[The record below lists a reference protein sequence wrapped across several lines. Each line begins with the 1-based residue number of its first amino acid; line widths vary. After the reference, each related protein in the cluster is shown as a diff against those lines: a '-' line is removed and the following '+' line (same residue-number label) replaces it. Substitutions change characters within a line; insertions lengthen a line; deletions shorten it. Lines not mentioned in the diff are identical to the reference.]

1 MAMTSSSF
9 VVGTPFQAHTAS
21 PKRRSQIRTQ
31 ALFKKKA
38 KPEPVVEEKP
48 QKSGLFGFGKKTK
61 KGQPRS
67 KREEELLAEAEKPRK
82 KPSFLSG
89 VAQALDFSE
98 ARSKGDAELLYQAR
112 YAKQDKMTPEQIAAL
127 KRKINGTSQDFWK
140 EWVDVKGEYTDK
152 GYVDTAQGV
161 VGLPFLVAVV
171 LGVFGALAYVVSQTS
186 APPAV

>member
-21 PKRRSQIRTQ
+21 PKRRSQTRTQ

-67 KREEELLAEAEKPRK
+67 KREEELLAEAAKYALCVVTTLRYR
-82 KPSFLSG
+82 SRLSSTI
-89 VAQALDFSE
+89 VQAFSCRDE
-98 ARSKGDAELLYQAR
+98 SHVHNAIPATILHSMHMHMIRWHAVLARSQV
-112 YAKQDKMTPEQIAAL
+112 
-127 KRKINGTSQDFWK
+127 SC
-140 EWVDVKGEYTDK
+140 
-152 GYVDTAQGV
+152 
-161 VGLPFLVAVV
+161 
-171 LGVFGALAYVVSQTS
+171 LA
-186 APPAV
+186 

>member
-1 MAMTSSSF
+1 ML
-9 VVGTPFQAHTAS
+9 QCC
-21 PKRRSQIRTQ
+21 
-31 ALFKKKA
+31 
-38 KPEPVVEEKP
+38 
-48 QKSGLFGFGKKTK
+48 
-61 KGQPRS
+61 
-67 KREEELLAEAEKPRK
+67 LLLCKHLVPTDMI
-82 KPSFLSG
+82 
-89 VAQALDFSE
+89 VAVH
-98 ARSKGDAELLYQAR
+98 LLYLCR
-112 YAKQDKMTPEQIAAL
+112 AL